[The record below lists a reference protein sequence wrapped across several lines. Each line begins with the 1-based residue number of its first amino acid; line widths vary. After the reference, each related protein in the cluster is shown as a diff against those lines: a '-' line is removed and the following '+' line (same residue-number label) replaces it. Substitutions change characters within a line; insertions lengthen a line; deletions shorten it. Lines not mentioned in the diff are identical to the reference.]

1 MMRLAMHV
9 DYADGSGVDSAAS
22 APDFIG
28 FERHFDMPMQVFSE
42 SPRIEH
48 MLWLAWHSLK
58 RRNLTDKDFD
68 AWIEDVDSVDFG
80 DKESGEIVHLESTQP
95 TG

>member
-9 DYADGSGVDSAAS
+9 DYADGSGVDSSAS
-22 APDFIG
+22 APDFIA
-28 FERHFDMPMQVFSE
+28 FERHFDLPMQVFSQ
-42 SPRIEH
+42 SARIEH

-58 RRNLTDKDFD
+58 RRKQTDMDFD
-68 AWIEDVDSVDFG
+68 AWIENVESVEFG
-80 DKESGEIVHLESTQP
+80 EKDQSEIAPLGSSQP